1 MEKKGLFSIGRLS
14 KLTGVHI
21 QSLRY
26 YEELGILKPAYIDPE
41 SKYRY
46 YTFAHMRIVE
56 AIQYCA
62 DLDIPLKQF
71 QDFLLEQDG
80 KIDYSKLIS
89 YGKELTYQKI
99 QRIQT
104 RLRFLENMQQE
115 MAHAEVCHSQQ
126 IISAYMQE
134 KICWA
139 IPYSGTQSGA
149 DFHSALYRL
158 ISDVESNGLRAGYNN
173 GQLLIYKGKEY
184 KSYIF
189 IDIRETDKSLDD
201 FTQIVRIPAGNYL
214 CMVSKES
221 HIEKAPEIFP
231 ELFSMPYD
239 KIVVEVEMLTE
250 KFSYTKPVFEIRC
263 LCPRMKKS
271 T

>member
-1 MEKKGLFSIGRLS
+1 MESDKSLSVFPRGEALPEHFSKYFIGQAYLNMLTQEGVGVGNVTFDPGCLQKSKKSGEKFMEKKGLFSIGRLS

-26 YEELGILKPAYIDPE
+26 YEELGILKPAYTDPE
-41 SKYRY
+41 SKYRF
-46 YTFAHMRIVE
+46 YTFGHMRIVE

-62 DLDIPLKQF
+62 DLDIPLKHF
-71 QDFLLEQDG
+71 RDFLLEQDG

-115 MAHAEVCHSQQ
+115 MAHAEACYSQQ
-126 IISAYMQE
+126 IISDYIQE

-139 IPYSGTQSGA
+139 IPYSGTQSGV
-149 DFHSALYRL
+149 DFHSALYSL

-173 GQLLIYKGKEY
+173 GK
-184 KSYIF
+184 
-189 IDIRETDKSLDD
+189 
-201 FTQIVRIPAGNYL
+201 QI
-214 CMVSKES
+214 S
-221 HIEKAPEIFP
+221 H
-231 ELFSMPYD
+231 
-239 KIVVEVEMLTE
+239 
-250 KFSYTKPVFEIRC
+250 
-263 LCPRMKKS
+263 
-271 T
+271 